1 MFSEWRIMRAYHRLK
16 GITMSPVQQQQ
27 QIILIIIITKTTTSK
42 YRNLLKSSMIQF
54 LNTREKEEKIPWRE
68 TKGFKVRM
76 ILDLSIKTMQI
87 K

>member
-27 QIILIIIITKTTTSK
+27 QQIIIITTSK